1 MTAEKP
7 SALDKVRTWIR
18 DGGVS
23 GDPENHAMPLMEHL
37 RELRNRVFVTV
48 AGVLVG
54 LCVGLYAVKGV
65 ERFVTAPIR
74 VFIVPKAEWSDWDR
88 SYAEISAPV
97 LALVSTGPIKGTLSV
112 ATPTEGMY
120 VWLYFGLIGGAVI
133 AVPVALWQLWLF
145 VAPGLYGT
153 ERRAVLPL
161 VAASTFLFALG
172 AAFCYFVIFP
182 MSFPFFLTAVD
193 AEPVVSIYAWLE
205 TFMQM
210 MAGFGVSFQL
220 PIGVYFLARLGL
232 IDHLDMIRFFRY
244 SAVAIVVIAALLTP
258 PDVLSQILL
267 SVPLFLLYGVGI
279 GVAWIFTTKK
289 REPA

>member
-1 MTAEKP
+1 MTAPKP
-7 SALDKVRTWIR
+7 TPIDQLRTWILN
-18 DGGVS
+18 GGVS
-23 GDPENHAMPLMEHL
+23 GDPDHHAMPLMEHL
-37 RELRNRVFVTV
+37 RELRNRIFIVVG
-48 AGVLVG
+48 GVLIG

-88 SYAEISAPV
+88 TYAEISAPI
-97 LALVSTGPIKGTLSV
+97 LALVSAGPIKGTLSV

-133 AVPVALWQLWLF
+133 AVPVAVWQTWLF

-153 ERRAVLPL
+153 ERQAVLPL
-161 VAASTFLFALG
+161 VAASTFLFG
-172 AAFCYFVIFP
+172 VGSAFCYFVIFP

-220 PIGVYFLARLGL
+220 PVGVYFLARLGL

-244 SAVAIVVIAALLTP
+244 SAVAIVVIAAVLTP
-258 PDVLSQILL
+258 PDVLSQIML
-267 SVPLFLLYGVGI
+267 SLPLFVLYFIGI
-279 GVAWIFTTKK
+279 GVAWVFTTKK